1 MKTYWGSRD
10 IAPRIL
16 NLGAKWRLVVSFTPR
31 PLYSR
36 GKNTR
41 YALDRTLGGPHSRS
55 GRDGEEKNSQPL
67 PGLEPHTN
75 KIFTVLEKYFQCGPI
90 ERKNVKL
97 TLCLIKHH
105 AIKHE
110 GKVKFNFVY

>member
-41 YALDRTLGGPHSRS
+41 YALDTRLGGPQSQSRR
-55 GRDGEEKNSQPL
+55 GD
-67 PGLEPHTN
+67 
-75 KIFTVLEKYFQCGPI
+75 
-90 ERKNVKL
+90 
-97 TLCLIKHH
+97 
-105 AIKHE
+105 E
-110 GKVKFNFVY
+110 GKLPIL